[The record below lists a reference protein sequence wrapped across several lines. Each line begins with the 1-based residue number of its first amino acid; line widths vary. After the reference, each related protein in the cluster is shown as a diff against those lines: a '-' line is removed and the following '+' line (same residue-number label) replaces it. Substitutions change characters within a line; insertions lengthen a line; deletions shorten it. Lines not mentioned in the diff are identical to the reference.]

1 MEERN
6 EIKNH
11 QMKGITFLIIG
22 IFVGIIL
29 CTSFIL
35 LQQRVFGEKIK
46 DNEKITHVEQP
57 VQPVIQETK
66 PETPKRKSI
75 TIKDTVYVT
84 DTLALPAD
92 SLLLTEEN
100 SDVEYESDNF
110 YIDETGF
117 TEQDVISE
125 EKMLAQRKVKVSY
138 RKDDEVLS
146 PQDTEAIT
154 LFNVEQWQSFIKNKV
169 SYQMTDNVL
178 KIKGLDI
185 SNVNIYYINGNYYL
199 ESDKN
204 LYPIKEQP
212 EYHKLSLTD
221 TVQL

>member
-1 MEERN
+1 MEEKN

-46 DNEKITHVEQP
+46 DNKKITHVEQP

>member
-1 MEERN
+1 MEEKN

-100 SDVEYESDNF
+100 SDVEYESDNL

>member
-1 MEERN
+1 MEEKN

>member
-1 MEERN
+1 MEEKN

-46 DNEKITHVEQP
+46 DNEKITHVEQR

>member
-1 MEERN
+1 MEEKN

-110 YIDETGF
+110 YIDEMGF